1 MSLFRILVGTMLI
14 LLTSTSALPV
24 AQESSKTLNANPLKS
39 KPGLRRIFRSMAEL
53 GEFAA
58 PIPIPGGQRIVA
70 SVTGGQIT
78 AEGSDSV
85 SGIFKGGLSVI
96 DIANDGQSIVNNVR
110 TFGTTTD
117 GVPFLITESGLGTQA
132 DDFARLVRTPQYRT
146 PISSSATVVT
156 NRSFQTI
163 DIGGKYAPLVNQFI
177 VTEAVLATDRKAVM
191 TVGYL
196 VTDK

>member
-1 MSLFRILVGTMLI
+1 MSLFRILVGAMLI
-14 LLTSTSALPV
+14 LLTSASALPV
-24 AQESSKTLNANPLKS
+24 AQESSKTLDAKPLKS

-53 GEFAA
+53 GDFAA

-85 SGIFKGGLSVI
+85 SGIFKGGLSII
-96 DIANDGQSIVNNVR
+96 DIVNDGQSIVNNVQ

-117 GVPFLITESGLGTQA
+117 GTPFLITEIGLGTQA
-132 DDFARLVRTPQYRT
+132 DDFARL
-146 PISSSATVVT
+146 
-156 NRSFQTI
+156 TI
-163 DIGGKYAPLVNQFI
+163 DIGGRYAPLVNQF
-177 VTEAVLATDRKAVM
+177 VLTEAVLATDRKSVM
-191 TVGYL
+191 TVGYV